1 MNVLSRTGCA
11 PTITLGMLD
20 HGGRDISRVE
30 SRSARGVAP
39 ADFRLLTEWVMAI
52 ASCSEVLR
60 AIAGPATGVREGHPQ
75 IGVMLV
81 GGTSLVVVGMGA
93 YLNSPAHQKAIVP
106 VAAVGADSTR
116 LKSGCNPMVG
126 VMVVVVAVIGTGG
139 ASGGLAVEDGRI
151 IEEGIHPCRVHLS
164 PIDRLFEVLGDRA
177 NFLTSSMGARR
188 KMI

>member
-1 MNVLSRTGCA
+1 MNVLSRIGCA

-20 HGGRDISRVE
+20 HGRRDISRVE

-39 ADFRLLTEWVMAI
+39 TDFHLLTEWVMAI
-52 ASCSEVLR
+52 ASRSEVLC
-60 AIAGPATGVREGHPQ
+60 AIAGPAAGVREGHPQ

-81 GGTSLVVVGMGA
+81 GGTSLVVGMRA
-93 YLNSPAHQKAIVP
+93 YLNSPAHQKAIIP
-106 VAAVGADSTR
+106 VAAVGADSAR
-116 LKSGCNPMVG
+116 LKSGCNPMFG
-126 VMVVVVAVIGTGG
+126 VVVVAVIGTGG

-164 PIDRLFEVLGDRA
+164 PIDRLFQVLGDRA

>member
-1 MNVLSRTGCA
+1 
-11 PTITLGMLD
+11 
-20 HGGRDISRVE
+20 
-30 SRSARGVAP
+30 
-39 ADFRLLTEWVMAI
+39 MAI

-139 ASGGLAVEDGRI
+139 ASSGLAVEDGRI
-151 IEEGIHPCRVHLS
+151 IEEGIHPCRVDLS

-177 NFLTSSMGARR
+177 NFLTSSMGPEE
-188 KMI
+188 K